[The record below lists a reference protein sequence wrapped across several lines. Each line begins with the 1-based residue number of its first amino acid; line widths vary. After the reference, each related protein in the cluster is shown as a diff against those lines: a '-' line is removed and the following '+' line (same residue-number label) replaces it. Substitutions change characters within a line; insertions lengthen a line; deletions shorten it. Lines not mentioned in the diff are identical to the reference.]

1 MAKQPRGSSRRR
13 TAAAGPT
20 PFEELVARAL
30 DTIPEPFARALDD
43 VAIVIEREPS
53 RDQRRE
59 AGLAPDEGLY
69 GLYEGVPRSEYGAD
83 WAFIPSKI
91 TLFEAALAEDFPD
104 PVDLER
110 EVWLTVVHELAH
122 YMGISEDRLRELG
135 VD

>member
-1 MAKQPRGSSRRR
+1 MAKRQRGTSRRSI
-13 TAAAGPT
+13 AGAGPT

-30 DTIPEPFARALDD
+30 DTIPAPFSRALDD

-53 RDQRRE
+53 RDQRQE

-69 GLYEGVPRSEYGAD
+69 GLYEGVPRAEYGAD

-91 TLFEAALAEDFPD
+91 TLFETALVEDFPD
-104 PVDLER
+104 PVELEH

-122 YMGISEDRLRELG
+122 YMGFSEERLHELG

>member
-59 AGLAPDEGLY
+59 AGLAPNEGLY

-91 TLFEAALAEDFPD
+91 TLFEAALVEDFPD

-122 YMGISEDRLRELG
+122 YMGISEERLHELG